1 MVTLNKFSQSLFKRA
16 DSIICCCGKCYPA
29 SIVSPICT
37 IRIERTEY
45 LLDEPVPSSLDLKGI
60 DDMTYCEIMEPI
72 KRMEKL
78 CHSGKKWLK
87 TFNGKKKGF
96 DNIFR
101 FQDYV
106 TDNCLNMENRPKS
119 SISLFKIKIP
129 VSILRYRRS
138 WPNHKKNN

>member
-1 MVTLNKFSQSLFKRA
+1 MVTLNKFGQSLFKRA
-16 DSIICCCGKCYPA
+16 DSIFCCCGKCYPA

-45 LLDEPVPSSLDLKGI
+45 LLDEPASSSLDLRGI
-60 DDMTYCEIMEPI
+60 NDMTYFEIMEPI

-78 CHSGKKWLK
+78 CRSGKKWLK

-96 DNIFR
+96 DNFFR

-106 TDNCLNMENRPKS
+106 TDNGLKLENRPKS
-119 SISLFKIKIP
+119 SISFIKIP
-129 VSILRYRRS
+129 VSVLRCRRS
-138 WPNHKKNN
+138 WPNHKKTI